1 MVKQVDPETAARHDA
16 DIAEWFAKFGNQ
28 PEPPHAEFVEID
40 HERRLLILN
49 MSDGHRVVLPL
60 EDIQGLA
67 FASPAQLDEFELLGR
82 GTGMDWPSLG
92 VSFTV
97 SGLLEGS
104 YGNRLWMQMLRRRGG
119 AAKSEAKAA
128 AARANGAKGGRPR
141 KEKVPA

>member
-1 MVKQVDPETAARHDA
+1 MAKLSDEEIDRETDRQLAAWR
-16 DIAEWFAKFGNQ
+16 EKFGSQ

-49 MSDGHRVVLPL
+49 MSDSHRIVLPL

-67 FASPAQLDEFELLGR
+67 FASRTQLDEFELLGR

-92 VSFTV
+92 VSFSV
-97 SGLLEGS
+97 SGLLEDS

-119 AAKSEAKAA
+119 ASKSEAKAA
-128 AARANGAKGGRPR
+128 AARANGARGGRPR
-141 KEKVPA
+141 KENVPA